1 MARFLQVV
9 RDLALLLARV
19 GLGWVLIMHGIRRW
33 QDQGIESQIAYLKQF
48 ATPFATYAAW
58 GGTLLEIVGGI
69 FLIVG
74 ALTPLVAAA
83 IVAEQVLIVLYTSWY
98 KTFYVNKV
106 SGETVTWQ
114 GGYEY
119 SVVIALLALLL
130 VVHGS
135 GRIGIDRLFRRRKPD
150 EDEADAPTPAAS
162 GDTGR
167 TTGPTGASR
176 SGVGRSGVGS
186 SGGSSSGAVGL

>member
-33 QDQGIESQIAYLKQF
+33 QDQGIDSQIAYLKQF
-48 ATPFATYAAW
+48 ATPFPTYAAW
-58 GGTLLEIVGGI
+58 GGTLLELVGGI

-83 IVAEQVLIVLYTSWY
+83 IVVEQVLIVAYTSWY
-98 KTFYVNKV
+98 KSFYINKV
-106 SGETVTWQ
+106 SGDTVSWQ

-130 VVHGS
+130 VVYGS
-135 GRIGIDRLFRRRKPD
+135 GRVGIDRLFRRRKRDDDID
-150 EDEADAPTPAAS
+150 EPGESASSSPNGTATTAESPTV
-162 GDTGR
+162 
-167 TTGPTGASR
+167 R
-176 SGVGRSGVGS
+176 SGR
-186 SGGSSSGAVGL
+186 